1 MGRDTDEAAVK
12 DLTSGAA
19 PVPMAS
25 VISNALVPPTVSWAE
40 AVRTDAEPDALF
52 PEEAALLERAVLKRR
67 REFTTVRAC
76 ARRAM
81 AGLDLP
87 PTPVL
92 PGKRGEPNWP
102 DGVVG
107 SMTHCDGYR
116 AAALVPHTAARSIGI
131 DAEPHAPLPDG
142 VLGIVSL
149 DAERE
154 RGQRIA
160 DGAWGHGGP
169 VHWDRLLF
177 SAKESV
183 FKAWYPLAR
192 REMDFSDAEL
202 TFAPEAATSGGAEA
216 PAHQGTFRA
225 RLLPSADIPD
235 GFPFTRFDGRWVIH
249 DGFVVTAIV
258 VPPATV
264 PAGR

>member
-12 DLTSGAA
+12 NLTNEAA
-19 PVPMAS
+19 PAS
-25 VISNALVPPTVSWAE
+25 AIPAALVPRAISWAE

-87 PTPVL
+87 PTPIL

-116 AAALVPHTAARSIGI
+116 AAALAPHTVARSIGI
-131 DAEPHAPLPDG
+131 DAEPHAPLPEG

-154 RGQRIA
+154 RGQQIT
-160 DGAWGHGGP
+160 DGAWGAGP

-192 REMDFSDAEL
+192 RELDFTDAEL
-202 TFAPEAATSGGAEA
+202 TFTPETVPVSGAEN
-216 PAHQGTFRA
+216 PAYQGTFRA

-235 GFPFTRFDGRWVIH
+235 GFPFTGFDGRWVIH

-258 VPPATV
+258 VPPAAV
-264 PAGR
+264 PAAR

>member
-1 MGRDTDEAAVK
+1 MTDLTNEAATV
-12 DLTSGAA
+12 
-19 PVPMAS
+19 VPA
-25 VISNALVPPTVSWAE
+25 ALVPASVVWSQ
-40 AVRTDAEPDALF
+40 AVRTDAEPDVLF
-52 PEEAALLERAVLKRR
+52 PEEAALLGRAVLKRR

-76 ARRAM
+76 AREAM
-81 AGLDLP
+81 AGLGLP

-92 PGKRGEPNWP
+92 PGKRGEPGWP
-102 DGVVG
+102 QGVVG

-116 AAALVPHTAARSIGI
+116 AAALAPSTAARSIGI
-131 DAEPHAPLPDG
+131 DAEPHAPLPEG

-149 DAERE
+149 EAERE

-160 DGAWGHGGP
+160 AGAWGADT

-183 FKAWYPLAR
+183 FKAWYPLAH
-192 REMDFSDAEL
+192 RELDFSDAEL
-202 TFAPEAATSGGAEA
+202 TFEAEPA
-216 PAHQGTFRA
+216 PAAPATGGPALQGTFRA
-225 RLLPSADIPD
+225 RLLPSADIPEE
-235 GFPFTRFDGRWVIH
+235 FPLTGFDGRWVIH

-264 PAGR
+264 PAAR